1 MKKPAPVGHPVNE
14 LIRERWSPRAFL
26 SKPVEPAKLLS
37 VLEAVRWA
45 PSSSNAQPWFF
56 IVARAEDPEEFA
68 KLLGCL
74 VEGNQ
79 VWAKAAPVLM
89 ISVAKNTF
97 DHNGKPN
104 RCAPHDVGLASEN
117 MTLQA
122 VALGLATHGMAGIQ
136 IDKIRE
142 VYGLPEDCDPI
153 AGWALGYGG
162 DPELLEGTL
171 KERELAPRE
180 RKELSEFVFGSKW
193 GTKLGILD

>member
-1 MKKPAPVGHPVNE
+1 
-14 LIRERWSPRAFL
+14 
-26 SKPVEPAKLLS
+26 
-37 VLEAVRWA
+37 
-45 PSSSNAQPWFF
+45 
-56 IVARAEDPEEFA
+56 
-68 KLLGCL
+68 
-74 VEGNQ
+74 
-79 VWAKAAPVLM
+79 M

-117 MTLQA
+117 MTLEA
-122 VALGLATHGMAGIQ
+122 VAQGLATHGMAGIQ